1 MSNSLQP
8 HGLYSPTGS
17 SVCGA
22 FQAGILEWVS
32 SSSSRGSSSPRD
44 QTHVFC
50 KSPALQADILSL
62 SYCRSPIVCFVFFVQ
77 LLSRV
82 WLFVTLQ
89 TIWVLQARILECHF
103 LLQRFLDQGSNACL
117 LHWQADSLPLSHQ
130 GSPIVCLPTLY
141 SHFFLPFPWPGF
153 FEDVHKVSSKEF
165 FWNSKSVFHLTVSI
179 RDIFF
184 NHHSDHIFLFSIAI
198 PWCVWRN
205 EIFGTNDC

>member
-1 MSNSLQP
+1 MHLLLFSCSVMANSLQP
-8 HGLYSPTGS
+8 HGLYSPTDS
-17 SVCGA
+17 SICGA

-62 SYCRSPIVCFVFFVQ
+62 SYCGSPIVCFVFFVQ

-103 LLQRFLDQGSNACL
+103 LLQRIFWTRDQTHVSCIGR
-117 LHWQADSLPLSHQ
+117 Q
-130 GSPIVCLPTLY
+130 ILY
-141 SHFFLPFPWPGF
+141 H
-153 FEDVHKVSSKEF
+153 
-165 FWNSKSVFHLTVSI
+165 
-179 RDIFF
+179 
-184 NHHSDHIFLFSIAI
+184 
-198 PWCVWRN
+198 
-205 EIFGTNDC
+205 